1 MFAARV
7 PESVS
12 APGCTPEAP
21 LWALVAD
28 ASLVDADGRADLA
41 ARLEPLATDAGW
53 LLLVTC
59 HRIEAYG
66 WGEADA
72 PELDGLPL
80 LSGRGAARH
89 LFRVAAG
96 LESAVVGEDQILSQL
111 RSAARSLLDDR
122 RAGAELRR
130 LAQIALGVGRGSR
143 RSGHPG
149 ERGLADRALTRLRE
163 RGPVQRVLVAG
174 SGPVGRATAFAA
186 RRRGLEAIVAT
197 RSPRRLPGDI
207 EAIDLAAAAALA
219 PSVDG
224 IVVALAGRWE
234 ALASVDP
241 AALPPIVD
249 LSAPTAIPA
258 AVRSRHRD
266 LLLIDDL
273 FPNPGDPAPIADADR
288 TFARRAAQE
297 VARAEARFAAWLAAR
312 PSSPTAQRLVERA
325 RGRRD
330 ARVERALRRLPELD
344 EHGREV
350 VRQLAAQLTADILHE
365 PLAALGGDVDGSAA
379 EAARDLFDL

>member
-1 MFAARV
+1 MFAPRV
-7 PESVS
+7 PGSLPAAGS
-12 APGCTPEAP
+12 MPEAP

-28 ASLVDADGRADLA
+28 ASRLDADERARLA
-41 ARLEPLATDAGW
+41 TRLEPIATDAGW

-59 HRIEAYG
+59 HRVEAYG
-66 WGEADA
+66 WGEAVA

-111 RSAARSLLDDR
+111 RAAARALIADP

-130 LAQIALGVGRGSR
+130 LAQVALGVGRGSR
-143 RSGHPG
+143 RTGHPH
-149 ERGLADRALTRLRE
+149 ERGLAERALTRLQART
-163 RGPVQRVLVAG
+163 PVRRILIAG
-174 SGPVGRATAFAA
+174 AGPVGRATAFAA
-186 RRRGLEAIVAT
+186 RRREMEVVVAT
-197 RSPRRLPGDI
+197 RSPRRLPGDL
-207 EAIDLAAAAALA
+207 EAVDLAAAAALV
-219 PSVDG
+219 PTVDG
-224 IVVALAGRWE
+224 IVVALGGRWD

-241 AALPPIVD
+241 VAIPPIVD

-258 AVRSRHRD
+258 GIRAVHAD
-266 LLLIDDL
+266 LVLIDDL
-273 FPNPGDPAPIADADR
+273 FPSPTDPAPIADADR

-297 VARAEARFAAWLAAR
+297 VARAEALYAAWLAAR
-312 PSSPTAQRLVERA
+312 PSSPTARRLVERS
-325 RGRRD
+325 RRRRD
-330 ARVERALRRLPELD
+330 ARVDRALRRLPDLD

-350 VRQLAAQLTADILHE
+350 VRQLAAQLTADLLHE
-365 PLAALGGDVDGSAA
+365 PLAALGRDTDGEAA